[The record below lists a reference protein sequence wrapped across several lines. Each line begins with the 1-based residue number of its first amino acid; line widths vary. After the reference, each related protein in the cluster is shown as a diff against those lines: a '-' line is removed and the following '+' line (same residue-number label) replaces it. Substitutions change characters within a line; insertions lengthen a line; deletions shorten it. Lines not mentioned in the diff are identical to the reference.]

1 MLTRSVGRGI
11 IKMQHEQ
18 MVVLRKGDGNLK
30 TILKTTR
37 EKKGFTQVEVADK
50 ANITVRAYQRY
61 EAGER
66 VPNVHTALNIAKVLN
81 TRIEV
86 LFPVTVPDNFKSK

>member
-1 MLTRSVGRGI
+1 MNNT
-11 IKMQHEQ
+11 
-18 MVVLRKGDGNLK
+18 KGTVTLK
-30 TILKTTR
+30 TILKLTR

-61 EAGER
+61 EAGEC

-81 TRIEV
+81 TNIEV
-86 LFPVTVPDNFKSK
+86 LFPITVPDNFKSNN